1 MIPYFCI
8 IGSKNGVFGK
18 ASARYPVKNGETVVL
33 DLPETA
39 LSVIAGAHTSSGDV
53 YSEPLKMPA
62 GKGHV
67 EITVV
72 TGYSIKKGISIE
84 LIPLY
89 GAVEF

>member
-1 MIPYFCI
+1 MIPYYCI
-8 IGSKNGVFGK
+8 IGSKDGVFGR

-39 LSVIAGAHTSSGDV
+39 LSIIAEAHTSSGDV

-67 EITVV
+67 EVTV
-72 TGYSIKKGISIE
+72 TTEYSVKKGISIK
-84 LIPLY
+84 LTPLY